1 MPLEI
6 IRSDITKVEVDA
18 IVNAANSSLLG
29 GGGVDQCIHDVAGE
43 ELLKECKMLG
53 GCKTGEAKITKGY
66 NLPCKYV
73 IHTVGPVWTG
83 GNNGEEKLLASCYR
97 NSLNTAKEYKCK
109 TVAFPLISSGVY
121 KYPKDQALRVAVDTI
136 SDFINDNEMI
146 VYIVVYDKDSFK
158 ISEKLYNEITQY
170 IDDNYINE
178 HYDFYTERKRMALP
192 SQLCVEKSKLASKEE
207 CFNSIPL
214 NEVISNLDESF
225 SQSLLRLIDEHN
237 MTDVQCYKKANMDR
251 KLFSK
256 IRNDKDYKPS
266 KQTAIAFAISLEL
279 DIYETEGLLK
289 KAGYALSHSS
299 KFDVIIEYFIRNKKY
314 NIFEI
319 NEALFSFDQQ
329 LLGA

>member
-1 MPLEI
+1 
-6 IRSDITKVEVDA
+6 
-18 IVNAANSSLLG
+18 
-29 GGGVDQCIHDVAGE
+29 
-43 ELLKECKMLG
+43 
-53 GCKTGEAKITKGY
+53 
-66 NLPCKYV
+66 
-73 IHTVGPVWTG
+73 
-83 GNNGEEKLLASCYR
+83 
-97 NSLNTAKEYKCK
+97 
-109 TVAFPLISSGVY
+109 
-121 KYPKDQALRVAVDTI
+121 
-136 SDFINDNEMI
+136 
-146 VYIVVYDKDSFK
+146 
-158 ISEKLYNEITQY
+158 
-170 IDDNYINE
+170 
-178 HYDFYTERKRMALP
+178 
-192 SQLCVEKSKLASKEE
+192 
-207 CFNSIPL
+207 
-214 NEVISNLDESF
+214 
-225 SQSLLRLIDEHN
+225 